1 MRGAIVDATSTA
13 SILLQPGDSL
23 AFQVMSWNFGFNA
36 ARFGLDPYST
46 DVSFTFVT
54 APIGAEASISAWLES
69 PNSLCTARVRRPSG
83 FHPRPFL
90 QLAISRNRLRGC
102 RATCISRASF
112 PKKFSPV
119 VPRCLCCLTTA
130 PMYCP
135 DCLPTRWTGPFGESD
150 GRPAQRGWTLRR
162 RQLPECSRARDSTGG
177 LFALIVLGLARRL
190 KESTVC
196 KHPIHSDTI

>member
-69 PNSLCTARVRRPSG
+69 PDSLCTAAFAGPLDFTPGLSSSS
-83 FHPRPFL
+83 
-90 QLAISRNRLRGC
+90 QYRG
-102 RATCISRASF
+102 TAS
-112 PKKFSPV
+112 
-119 VPRCLCCLTTA
+119 TA
-130 PMYCP
+130 A
-135 DCLPTRWTGPFGESD
+135 E
-150 GRPAQRGWTLRR
+150 RPASLAGAFRR
-162 RQLPECSRARDSTGG
+162 NFRRWFRA
-177 LFALIVLGLARRL
+177 ACAA
-190 KESTVC
+190 
-196 KHPIHSDTI
+196 